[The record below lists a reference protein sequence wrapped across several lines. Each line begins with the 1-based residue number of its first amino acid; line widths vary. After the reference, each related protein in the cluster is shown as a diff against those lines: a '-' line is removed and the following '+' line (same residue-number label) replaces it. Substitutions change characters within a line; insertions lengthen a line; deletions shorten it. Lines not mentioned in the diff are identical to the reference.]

1 MKFRFLQVHGQI
13 EIDIGALLRQHPAQ
27 AADHLR
33 QCQSGLR
40 DWQRQRRAALSR
52 EVAVLAEVY
61 ALFSS
66 QKTVKIEGFQYG
78 KVNRFDL
85 RALFVD
91 DMQTDYSGNS
101 LNYHLCFRGKP

>member
-1 MKFRFLQVHGQI
+1 MEILNDQLVLGKGEASRRCWVWVLRSFR
-13 EIDIGALLRQHPAQ
+13 R
-27 AADHLR
+27 
-33 QCQSGLR
+33 
-40 DWQRQRRAALSR
+40 
-52 EVAVLAEVY
+52 
-61 ALFSS
+61 

-101 LNYHLCFRGKP
+101 LNYHLCFRGKT